1 MDSPVRKLN
10 PLLRLAAISGVE
22 TALKI
27 HIRRGDDL
35 DARDS
40 SGATPLILAA
50 AKRKR
55 GAVRLLLDAGA
66 DPTLVDFKGMDALA
80 HARARKCPETIAL
93 LSEALA
99 RLAAPELDSSEDS
112 PAENSRPNTGSVA
125 DATPETSVE
134 PSEPTTTE
142 AEDPFAPRFDPEP
155 LEEASFSVLTSVF
168 TGTCEREEPSP
179 AEDEQL
185 ELELVSLDDNPLYER
200 FEDDWEAEEESVAPE
215 GDESVTE
222 AARHVH
228 ETIARYKAVD
238 HDEDW
243 GDTDLY
249 LPARAAPLTREEGD
263 GAVRGL
269 LLAAMREGMVSEE
282 DLIEVCSNAD
292 GTRNEEAERLLSVV
306 VGELGATVVEWTG
319 AEAPFRGEPTIEEER
334 LLDDATEFAEELGAG
349 RNDPFKF
356 YSKDL
361 RADLLEAEEEIA
373 LGREMEEAG
382 RAALAA
388 LARWPEGLSE
398 LFDAADRVARG
409 EADPTSFCTGQEPS
423 QEYDANFRAEVIV
436 DEESEVKEEASFFV
450 SAVAAVKVAQADA
463 RRATEALEAARLTR
477 VFLLELAGGAGL
489 NEAGR
494 EFAEALCR
502 QSAAR
507 DRMILS
513 NLRLA
518 LSIAKK
524 YLWSGLPIDDLVQEA
539 NIGLIKAVERYDW
552 RRGFRFSTYATW
564 WIRQQVSRSIADT
577 AKVVRAPVHI
587 QDVARKVLRE
597 RDQVEA
603 RLGRSESTVETSRRI
618 GMSLS
623 KTRLLLSM
631 FEQAESLDELDSAT
645 AVARVD
651 LVPDLEAQ
659 DPAEVAEQASLR
671 STLFYML
678 EELDERSKDVI
689 VLRFGLGGE
698 DAMTL
703 EEVGQHFGVTRERIR
718 QVESKA
724 MRKLSHQNRREV
736 LWPFMGEG
744 YAPRKSY
751 PAAEAAVSVETPR
764 DDITGLSSP
773 EVVPKSIPAPLLQG
787 APVGRPTSQPLRTG
801 KAVDKLAP
809 VRAGDFAFSP
819 PAVEDPS
826 PVSLLRGDMASRLA
840 DEARG
845 LGLKVDD
852 RRSDGGELRIVAP
865 FVSPPVVR
873 AFGRRL
879 LAAGFRKVNRDV
891 FAK

>member
-22 TALKI
+22 TALKL

-50 AKRKR
+50 AKRKK

-66 DPTLVDFKGMDALA
+66 DPTLVDSKGMDALA
-80 HARARKCPETIAL
+80 HAQARKCPETIAL

-112 PAENSRPNTGSVA
+112 PAENSRLNTVSVA
-125 DATPETSVE
+125 DAIPETSVE
-134 PSEPTTTE
+134 P
-142 AEDPFAPRFDPEP
+142 FAPGADPEP
-155 LEEASFSVLTSVF
+155 LEEATGSVLTAVV
-168 TGTCEREEPSP
+168 TGTSETEEPSP
-179 AEDEQL
+179 AEYEKL
-185 ELELVSLDDNPLYER
+185 EIELASLDDDPLYER
-200 FEDDWEAEEESVAPE
+200 LDDDWEPEEEAVAPE

-222 AARHVH
+222 ASRQVH

-238 HDEDW
+238 LDEDW
-243 GDTDLY
+243 GDVDLH
-249 LPARAAPLTREEGD
+249 LPARAAPLRRDEGD

-269 LLAAMREGMVSEE
+269 LLAALREGMFSED

-292 GTRNEEAERLLSVV
+292 GTRNEEAERLLAVV
-306 VGELGATVVEWTG
+306 AGELGATVVEWTG
-319 AEAPFRGEPTIEEER
+319 AEGPFRGEPTIEEER
-334 LLDDATEFAEELGAG
+334 LLVDATEFAEELGSG

-388 LARWPEGLSE
+388 LARWPEGLAA

-409 EADPTSFCTGQEPS
+409 EADAASFCSGPEPS
-423 QEYDANFRAEVIV
+423 PEDETTSQAEVTD
-436 DEESEVKEEASFFV
+436 DEESELKEDASFFV
-450 SAVAAVKVAQADA
+450 SAVAAVKASQGDV

-477 VFLLELAGGAGL
+477 VFLLELAGRAGR
-489 NEAGR
+489 NEAGSD
-494 EFAEALCR
+494 FAEALCR
-502 QSAAR
+502 RSAAR

-524 YLWSGLPIDDLVQEA
+524 HLWSGLPLDDLVQEA
-539 NIGLIKAVERYDW
+539 NIGLMKAVERYDW

-564 WIRQQVSRSIADT
+564 WIRQQVSRSIAET
-577 AKVVRAPVHI
+577 AKVVRAPIHI
-587 QDVARKVLRE
+587 QNVARKVLRE

-603 RLGRSESTVETSRRI
+603 RLGRPESTVETSRRL
-618 GMSLS
+618 GMSIS

-631 FEQAESLDELDSAT
+631 FEQADSLDELDSET
-645 AVARVD
+645 GVARAD
-651 LVPDLEAQ
+651 LLLDPEVQ

-671 STLFYML
+671 STLFCML
-678 EELDERSKDVI
+678 DELDERSKDVI

-718 QVESKA
+718 QIESKA
-724 MRKLSHQNRREV
+724 MRKLSNHNRRAV
-736 LWPFMGEG
+736 LWPFMGDA
-744 YAPRKSY
+744 YDPRKS
-751 PAAEAAVSVETPR
+751 S
-764 DDITGLSSP
+764 
-773 EVVPKSIPAPLLQG
+773 
-787 APVGRPTSQPLRTG
+787 
-801 KAVDKLAP
+801 
-809 VRAGDFAFSP
+809 AGAFS
-819 PAVEDPS
+819 
-826 PVSLLRGDMASRLA
+826 
-840 DEARG
+840 
-845 LGLKVDD
+845 K
-852 RRSDGGELRIVAP
+852 
-865 FVSPPVVR
+865 
-873 AFGRRL
+873 
-879 LAAGFRKVNRDV
+879 
-891 FAK
+891 